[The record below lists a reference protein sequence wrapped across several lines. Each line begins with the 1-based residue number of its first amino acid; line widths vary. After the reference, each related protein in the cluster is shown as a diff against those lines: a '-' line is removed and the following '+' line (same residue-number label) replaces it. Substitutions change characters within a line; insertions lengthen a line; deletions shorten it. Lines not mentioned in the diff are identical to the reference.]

1 MSALSRLLSRTRI
14 DGFIVAILAT
24 VVLASVLPA
33 SAGFAPTLDTIVTAA
48 IALLFFLYGARMHP
62 QEAWSGLKHWR
73 LHVLILA
80 FTFVLFPVIGVSL
93 RLLQPQLI
101 SADLY
106 TGVLYLTLVPS
117 TVQSSI
123 AFTSIA
129 RGNVAG
135 AIVSASASNLI
146 GVLIT
151 PLLVI
156 AMVGLRVIGSGGG
169 IAISGHS
176 LLDICLQIL
185 VPFIVGQLAR
195 PLVGAWVEGH
205 RAQLKY
211 VDRGSIVLVVYA
223 AFSKG
228 VRQGIWGAVDPGQIA
243 FLVVLSMALVAAML
257 WLTRQTAERLGF
269 SPADCIAVQFCGTKK
284 SLASG
289 LPMAAVL
296 FTGQQVSIIV
306 LPLMVFHQVQLM
318 MCSWLAA
325 RYAADPAPAATSG

>member
-1 MSALSRLLSRTRI
+1 MHPLAKLRI

-33 SAGFAPTLDTIVTAA
+33 GEGFAPTLDHIVTAA

-62 QEAWSGLKHWR
+62 QEAIRGLRHWR
-73 LHVLILA
+73 LHTLILA
-80 FTFVLFPVIGVSL
+80 FTFVAFPLIGIVL
-93 RLLQPQLI
+93 RVLQPHLL
-101 SADLY
+101 SPSLY

-135 AIVSASASNLI
+135 AIVSASASNLL
-146 GVLIT
+146 GVLLT

-156 AMVGLRVIGSGGG
+156 VMASLGVIGGGG
-169 IAISGHS
+169 SIAVSGHQ
-176 LLDICLQIL
+176 LVDICLEIL
-185 VPFIVGQLAR
+185 VPFVVGQLAR
-195 PLVGAWVEGH
+195 PLVGRFVETH
-205 RAQLKY
+205 RARLKY

-223 AFSKG
+223 AFSTG
-228 VRQGIWGAVDPGQIA
+228 VRQGIWHAVEPAQIV
-243 FLVVLSMALVAAML
+243 FLIVLSIALVALML
-257 WLTRQTAERLGF
+257 WLTKRTSERLGF
-269 SPADCIAVQFCGTKK
+269 NRADSIAVQFCGTKK

-296 FTGQQVSIIV
+296 FAGHHVSIIV

-325 RYAADPAPAATSG
+325 RYADQELEPAPA

>member
-1 MSALSRLLSRTRI
+1 MHPLVKLRI
-14 DGFIVAILAT
+14 DGFILAILAT
-24 VVLASVLPA
+24 VVIASVFPA
-33 SAGFAPTLDTIVTAA
+33 SGSFAPSLDHIVTAA

-62 QEAWSGLKHWR
+62 REAIRGLQHWR
-73 LHVLILA
+73 LHLLILV
-80 FTFVLFPVIGVSL
+80 FTFVGFPLVGIAL
-93 RLLQPQLI
+93 RVLQPHVL
-101 SADLY
+101 SSELY

-135 AIVSASASNLI
+135 AIVSASASNLL
-146 GVLIT
+146 GVFLT

-156 AMVGLRVIGSGGG
+156 AMTTSGIIGGG
-169 IAISGHS
+169 GSISISGRS
-176 LLDICLQIL
+176 MVDICLQIL
-185 VPFIVGQLAR
+185 APFIVGQLAR
-195 PLVGAWVEGH
+195 PLVGTWVEVH
-205 RAQLKY
+205 KTKLKY

-228 VRQGIWGAVDPGQIA
+228 VREGIWHAVSPGQIGV
-243 FLVVLSMALVAAML
+243 LIVLSILLVIAML
-257 WLTRQTAERLGF
+257 WLTWRVAARVGF
-269 SPADCIAVQFCGTKK
+269 DRDDRITVQFCGTKK

-296 FTGQQVSIIV
+296 FAGHQVSIIV

-318 MCSWLAA
+318 MCSWLAG
-325 RYAADPAPAATSG
+325 RYAAESEDAKVPA

>member
-1 MSALSRLLSRTRI
+1 MHPLTKLLTRTKI

-24 VVLASVLPA
+24 VLLASVFPA
-33 SAGFAPTLDTIVTAA
+33 SAAFAPTLDHLVTAA

-62 QEAWSGLKHWR
+62 QEAWRGLQHWR
-73 LHVLILA
+73 LHALILA
-80 FTFVLFPVIGVSL
+80 FTFVVFPVVGIGL
-93 RLLQPQLI
+93 RVLQPHLL
-101 SADLY
+101 SAELY

-135 AIVSASASNLI
+135 AIVSASASNLL
-146 GVLIT
+146 GVFLT

-156 AMVGLRVIGSGGG
+156 AMTSAGLIGGSGS
-169 IAISGHS
+169 ISISGQQMV
-176 LLDICLQIL
+176 DICLQIL
-185 VPFIVGQLAR
+185 APFIVGQLAR
-195 PLVGAWVEGH
+195 PLVGSFVEGH
-205 RAQLKY
+205 QARLKY

-228 VRQGIWGAVDPGQIA
+228 VRQHIWRAVDPAQIL
-243 FLVVLSMALVAAML
+243 FLIALSIVLVAFML
-257 WLTRQTAERLGF
+257 WLTWQAAERLGF
-269 SPADCIAVQFCGTKK
+269 DHGDCVAVQFCGTKK

-296 FTGQQVSIIV
+296 FAGHGVSIIV

-325 RYAADPAPAATSG
+325 RYATAPET

>member
-1 MSALSRLLSRTRI
+1 MHPLAKLRI

-24 VVLASVLPA
+24 VVLASVFPA
-33 SAGFAPTLDTIVTAA
+33 SAGFAPTLDRLVTAA

-62 QEAWSGLKHWR
+62 QEAVRGLQHWR

-80 FTFVLFPVIGVSL
+80 FTFLIFPLIGMALKV
-93 RLLQPQLI
+93 LQPHLL
-101 SADLY
+101 SAELY

-135 AIVSASASNLI
+135 AIVSASASNLL
-146 GVLIT
+146 GVLLT

-156 AMVGLRVIGSGGG
+156 AMTGLHVIGGGGG
-169 IAISGHS
+169 ISISGGS
-176 LLDICLQIL
+176 MLDICVQLL

-195 PLVGAWVEGH
+195 PVVGGWVEGH
-205 RAQLKY
+205 KAKLKY

-223 AFSKG
+223 AFSEG
-228 VRQGIWGAVDPGQIA
+228 VRQGIWGAVEPGQIV
-243 FLVVLSMALVAAML
+243 FLVVLSIVLVAALL
-257 WLTRQTAERLGF
+257 WLTWHAAERLGF
-269 SPADCIAVQFCGTKK
+269 GRADRIAVQFCGTKK

-296 FTGQQVSIIV
+296 FAGHQVSLIV

-325 RYAADPAPAATSG
+325 RYAAEPDGAPLTA

>member
-1 MSALSRLLSRTRI
+1 MHPLRKLRI
-14 DGFIVAILAT
+14 DGFVVAILAT
-24 VVLASVLPA
+24 VVLASILPA
-33 SAGFAPTLDTIVTAA
+33 TASFAPTLDHLVTAA

-62 QEAWSGLKHWR
+62 QEAWRGLQHWR
-73 LHVLILA
+73 LHAVILA
-80 FTFVLFPVIGVSL
+80 FTFLVFPAVGVGL
-93 RLLQPQLI
+93 RVLQPHLL
-101 SADLY
+101 SPSLY

-135 AIVSASASNLI
+135 AIVSASASNLL
-146 GVLIT
+146 GVFLT

-156 AMVGLRVIGSGGG
+156 ALTGLGVIGGGSSMS
-169 IAISGHS
+169 ISGHAMV
-176 LLDICLQIL
+176 DICLQIL
-185 VPFIVGQLAR
+185 VPFVVGQLVR
-195 PLVGAWVEGH
+195 PVVGSFVEQH
-205 RAQLKY
+205 RARLKY

-228 VRQGIWGAVDPGQIA
+228 VRQGIWSAVEPGQIV
-243 FLVVLSMALVAAML
+243 FLVALSIALVAFML
-257 WLTRQTAERLGF
+257 WLTWQVAERLGF
-269 SPADCIAVQFCGTKK
+269 GHGDCIAVQFCGTKK

-296 FTGQQVSIIV
+296 FAGHGVSIIV

-318 MCSWLAA
+318 MCSWLAS
-325 RYAADPAPAATSG
+325 RYASTPEADPVTG